1 MIVPRE
7 PLPHLTFD
15 VELLG
20 DCDRIVNQL
29 CLLLGGDTWTP
40 PIHRPLLAQHTGRP
54 LPSHQ
59 QGDAAPCAEE
69 GRGPGSGSEVVSN
82 SVDGNVQN
90 DNPALVDNLT
100 TENSTAEID
109 QDQAEDNQNNEV
121 SDDKED
127 WKMKSL
133 ADQIPDGQFLYL
145 PPSRYVILDS
155 WFLDFKHY
163 LSLLLCRYIFPGAEI
178 YPDSS
183 DDEEDDDLE
192 DNDRNEEDEEDRDG
206 EHEIVSDPSA
216 AEDCEVSHDDQPREL
231 REAEVDSEKEKTM

>member
-1 MIVPRE
+1 MSTVSGLGLVCSTFMLLIMIVPRE

-59 QGDAAPCAEE
+59 QGDAASCAEE
-69 GRGPGSGSEVVSN
+69 GRGSGSGSEVVSN

-90 DNPALVDNLT
+90 DHPASVENLP
-100 TENSTAEID
+100 ENSTAQID

-121 SDDKED
+121 SDDEED

-145 PPSRYVILDS
+145 PPSRFVKS
-155 WFLDFKHY
+155 
-163 LSLLLCRYIFPGAEI
+163 
-178 YPDSS
+178 
-183 DDEEDDDLE
+183 
-192 DNDRNEEDEEDRDG
+192 
-206 EHEIVSDPSA
+206 
-216 AEDCEVSHDDQPREL
+216 
-231 REAEVDSEKEKTM
+231 

>member
-1 MIVPRE
+1 MLLIMIAPRE

-29 CLLLGGDTWTP
+29 CLLLGGDTWAP

-54 LPSHQ
+54 LPSHL
-59 QGDAAPCAEE
+59 QGDAASCAEE
-69 GRGPGSGSEVVSN
+69 SKGSGSGSEVVSN

-90 DNPALVDNLT
+90 DNPDIVDNVP
-100 TENSTAEID
+100 ENSTAEID

-121 SDDKED
+121 SDDEED

-145 PPSRYVILDS
+145 PPSRFVNS
-155 WFLDFKHY
+155 
-163 LSLLLCRYIFPGAEI
+163 
-178 YPDSS
+178 
-183 DDEEDDDLE
+183 
-192 DNDRNEEDEEDRDG
+192 
-206 EHEIVSDPSA
+206 
-216 AEDCEVSHDDQPREL
+216 
-231 REAEVDSEKEKTM
+231 